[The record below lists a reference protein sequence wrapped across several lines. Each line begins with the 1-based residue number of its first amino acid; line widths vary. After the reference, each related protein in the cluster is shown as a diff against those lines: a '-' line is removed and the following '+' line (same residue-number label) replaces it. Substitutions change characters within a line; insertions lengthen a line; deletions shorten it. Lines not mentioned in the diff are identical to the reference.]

1 MRPDLLRGS
10 VDFGGRQDFVKW
22 KCPNATFGSC
32 EDRQQTDRNEDHDR
46 LLRFNCCDHET
57 DQRTEDRHSTGDRQQ
72 HCQADYSFEGEEEED
87 HPTEKDREFRDENAR
102 FPGSQIRSIV
112 QERACCSHD
121 DGCSHEQR
129 RTIVSDQVDT
139 KRDHR
144 NADQGGDSDSEQ
156 GRS

>member
-1 MRPDLLRGS
+1 MDRCPLWIGDAKLEVPIRRRGQIRETDHVRPDLLRGS

-102 FPGSQIRSIV
+102 FPGS
-112 QERACCSHD
+112 
-121 DGCSHEQR
+121 
-129 RTIVSDQVDT
+129 
-139 KRDHR
+139 
-144 NADQGGDSDSEQ
+144 
-156 GRS
+156 